1 MINCYHYHYMK
12 QSIQE
17 WTKVNLWKT
26 AFKKFGGISFKLFK
40 GCLQQILF
48 SLFLNTLSH
57 IFIIITVT
65 HPEAFWAYHYLHNI
79 FSWRDCN
86 VPSSSMIKC

>member
-26 AFKKFGGISFKLFK
+26 AFKKFGGVWS
-40 GCLQQILF
+40 
-48 SLFLNTLSH
+48 
-57 IFIIITVT
+57 
-65 HPEAFWAYHYLHNI
+65 A
-79 FSWRDCN
+79 
-86 VPSSSMIKC
+86 